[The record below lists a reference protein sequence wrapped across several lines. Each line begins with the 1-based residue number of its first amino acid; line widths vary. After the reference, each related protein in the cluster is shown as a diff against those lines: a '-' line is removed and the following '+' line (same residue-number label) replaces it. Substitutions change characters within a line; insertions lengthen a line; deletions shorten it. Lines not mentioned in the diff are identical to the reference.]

1 MALPNGRLVDLKQIP
16 STGHVQQDVY
26 NVVRNAFCPYRGIQV
41 KTPVITPQQLIKD
54 MQFDMYVKIVGEQ
67 IVEDNEKDAQ
77 GRPRT
82 KREKLVIAILG
93 RDEKESSPI
102 ATTTE
107 KFRLF
112 INSVKEP
119 DAKIILISPCRFATH
134 VLNYIHDNA
143 LGRRIQRCT
152 YDHFKTV
159 VPLGPG
165 CSEHR
170 IATADEVK
178 KFLALHKLDTKEM
191 KRIYTYDPQAIWL
204 GAQPGDYVLID
215 RVNPLSGRSFDIRRV
230 VRGEAPQ

>member
-1 MALPNGRLVDLKQIP
+1 MANLLKQLI
-16 STGHVQQDVY
+16 STGHVQQDIY
-26 NVVRNAFCPYRGIQV
+26 NVVRDAFCPYRGIQV

-54 MQFDMYVKIVGEQ
+54 MQFDMYVKIVGEYNG
-67 IVEDNEKDAQ
+67 EDKKEKI
-77 GRPRT
+77 
-82 KREKLVIAILG
+82 VIAILG
-93 RDEKESSPI
+93 RDEKESNPI
-102 ATTTE
+102 ATMTE

-152 YDHFKTV
+152 YDHFKVV

-170 IATADEVK
+170 IASADEVK
-178 KFLALHKLDTKEM
+178 RFLALHKLDTKEM
-191 KRIYTYDPQAIWL
+191 KRIYTYDPQVIWL
-204 GAQPGDYVLID
+204 GAQAGDYVLID

-230 VRGEAPQ
+230 LRGESPL